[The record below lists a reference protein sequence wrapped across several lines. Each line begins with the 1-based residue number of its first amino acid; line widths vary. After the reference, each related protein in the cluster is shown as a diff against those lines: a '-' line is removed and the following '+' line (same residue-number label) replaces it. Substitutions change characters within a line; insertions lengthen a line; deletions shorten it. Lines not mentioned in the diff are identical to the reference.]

1 MSTTAAAPP
10 PPVPQAFAQQ
20 NAQANAQRA
29 TAVQPQAGR
38 PAAAPAKKT
47 RSTPATL
54 QLLLA
59 LAVLASL
66 AFGVAGFQTGSSQAR
81 ATADASAEA
90 AQLIGIQD
98 VRNDLVSADAIA
110 ANAFLVGGLE
120 PADQRAEYD
129 AAIDDATRAL
139 TTLSADEK
147 AGDTDFAKINSE
159 VAIYTGLIEQARAN
173 NRQGFPV
180 GAAYLSQASALL
192 NDSTLPQLEA
202 LVLASADRAA
212 GSFTATTVSLAWLVI
227 ALVALVALVWVHLWI
242 TRRSHRYLNWPLLI
256 AAVAMLV
263 VGVIGVITFSNT
275 AGAAIEARQNSY
287 AKTLAISQAY
297 TSATEAKSLE
307 SFTLIKRG
315 SGQTLEADVQ
325 TAIADAQTR
334 LDSSGKNYLIGDDLR
349 TGFDAWVQKHADIR
363 AEDDGGDWDAAVKL
377 ATSQEPDSANAAFD
391 SFSEAA
397 QDDITSSSATTQNA
411 LDGGGSLSSL
421 LGWVF
426 LLTGLAAA
434 VLSWRGVSLRLKEY
448 R

>member
-10 PPVPQAFAQQ
+10 PPPVPLAFAQP
-20 NAQANAQRA
+20 NAQQA
-29 TAVQPQAGR
+29 TVVRPQAAP
-38 PAAAPAKKT
+38 PAASVARKT

-59 LAVLASL
+59 LSVLASL

-90 AQLIGIQD
+90 AQLIGIQA
-98 VRNDLVSADAIA
+98 VRNNLVRADAIA

-129 AAIDDATRAL
+129 TAIDDATRAL
-139 TTLSADEK
+139 TTLSADDK
-147 AGDTDFAKINSE
+147 AKDTDFAQVNSE

-212 GSFTATTVSLAWLVI
+212 GSFTASTVSLVWLLVAVI
-227 ALVALVALVWVHLWI
+227 ALVALIWVHLWI

-256 AAVAMLV
+256 AAVALLV
-263 VGVIGVITFSNT
+263 VGVVGVITFTNT
-275 AGAAIEARQNSY
+275 TGAAIEARQNSY

-315 SGQTLEADVQ
+315 SGQTLEAEVQ
-325 TAIADAQTR
+325 TAIADAQSR
-334 LDSSGKNYLIGDDLR
+334 LDSSGKNYLIDDDLSN
-349 TGFDAWVQKHADIR
+349 GFASWVEKHAEIR
-363 AEDDGGDWDAAVKL
+363 ALDDGGNWEGAV
-377 ATSQEPDSANAAFD
+377 AQAIDQEPGSANAAFD

-397 QDDITSSSATTQNA
+397 QDDIASSAAATKNA
-411 LDGGGSLSSL
+411 LDAGGALSSL
-421 LGWVF
+421 LGWILLVF
-426 LLTGLAAA
+426 GLAAA

>member
-10 PPVPQAFAQQ
+10 PPVPQAFP
-20 NAQANAQRA
+20 QANATAQPA
-29 TAVQPQAGR
+29 NAVQQQAA
-38 PAAAPAKKT
+38 PSAPAPAKKT

-54 QLLLA
+54 RLLLA
-59 LAVLASL
+59 LSVLASL

-90 AQLIGIQD
+90 AQLIGIQS

-129 AAIDDATRAL
+129 AAIDDATRSL
-139 TTLSADEK
+139 TTLAADDK
-147 AGDTDFAKINSE
+147 AGDTDFAQINSE

-212 GSFTATTVSLAWLVI
+212 GSFTATTVSLVWLVI
-227 ALVALVALVWVHLWI
+227 ALIALIALVWVHLWI

-275 AGAAIEARQNSY
+275 TGAAIEARQNSY

-315 SGQTLEADVQ
+315 SGQTLEAEVQ
-325 TAIADAQTR
+325 TAIADAQAR
-334 LDSSGKNYLIGDDLR
+334 LDSSGKNYLIGDDLGN
-349 TGFDAWVQKHADIR
+349 GFDSWVEKHNEIR
-363 AEDDGGDWDAAVKL
+363 EKDDAGDWDGAVDL
-377 ATSQEPDSANAAFD
+377 AIAQTEGSANAVFD
-391 SFSEAA
+391 SFSEEA
-397 QDDITSSSATTQNA
+397 QDDIESSSAATQNA
-411 LDGGGSLSSL
+411 LDGGGALSSL
-421 LGWVF
+421 LGWIF
-426 LLTGLAAA
+426 LVAGLAAA

>member
-10 PPVPQAFAQQ
+10 PPVPQAVPQAAQP
-20 NAQANAQRA
+20 A
-29 TAVQPQAGR
+29 TAVQPQAA
-38 PAAAPAKKT
+38 PAAAPARKS

-54 QLLLA
+54 RLLLA
-59 LAVLASL
+59 LSVLASL

-90 AQLIGIQD
+90 AQLLGIQS
-98 VRNDLVSADAIA
+98 VRNDLVGADAIA

-129 AAIDDATRAL
+129 AAIDNATRSL
-139 TTLSADEK
+139 TTLAADEK
-147 AGDTDFAKINSE
+147 AGDTDFAQINSE
-159 VAIYTGLIEQARAN
+159 VAVYTGLIEQARAN

-212 GSFTATTVSLAWLVI
+212 GSFTASTVSLVWLLI
-227 ALVALVALVWVHLWI
+227 ALVALIALIWVHLWI

-256 AAVAMLV
+256 ATVAMLV

-275 AGAAIEARQNSY
+275 TGAAIEARQNSY

-315 SGQTLEADVQ
+315 SGQTLEAEVQ
-325 TAIADAQTR
+325 TAISDARTR
-334 LDSSGKNYLIGDDLR
+334 LDSSGKNYLIGDDLGN
-349 TGFDAWVQKHADIR
+349 GFDSWVEKHADIR
-363 AEDDGGDWDAAVKL
+363 ALDDSGDWDGAVEAA
-377 ATSQEPDSANAAFD
+377 TDQQPGSANAAFD
-391 SFSEAA
+391 SFSDAA
-397 QDDITSSSATTQNA
+397 QDDIASSAAATTNA
-411 LDGGGSLSSL
+411 LDSGGALSSL
-421 LGWVF
+421 LGWI
-426 LLTGLAAA
+426 LLVTGLAAA

>member
-10 PPVPQAFAQQ
+10 PPVPQAVPQAAQP
-20 NAQANAQRA
+20 A
-29 TAVQPQAGR
+29 TAVQPQAA
-38 PAAAPAKKT
+38 PAAAPARKS

-59 LAVLASL
+59 LSVLASL

-90 AQLIGIQD
+90 AQLLGIQS
-98 VRNDLVSADAIA
+98 VRNDLVGADAIA

-129 AAIDDATRAL
+129 AAIDNATRSL
-139 TTLSADEK
+139 TTLAADEK
-147 AGDTDFAKINSE
+147 AGDTDFAQINSE
-159 VAIYTGLIEQARAN
+159 VAVYTGLIEQARAN

-212 GSFTATTVSLAWLVI
+212 GSFTASTVSLVWL
-227 ALVALVALVWVHLWI
+227 LVALVALIALIWVHLWI

-256 AAVAMLV
+256 ATVAMLV

-275 AGAAIEARQNSY
+275 TGAAIEARQNSY

-315 SGQTLEADVQ
+315 SGQTLEAEVQ
-325 TAIADAQTR
+325 TAISDARTR
-334 LDSSGKNYLIGDDLR
+334 LDSSGKNYLIGDDLAN
-349 TGFDAWVQKHADIR
+349 GFDSWVEKHADIR
-363 AEDDGGDWDAAVKL
+363 ALDDSGDWDGAVAA
-377 ATSQEPDSANAAFD
+377 ATDQQPGSANAAFD
-391 SFSEAA
+391 SFSDAA
-397 QDDITSSSATTQNA
+397 QDDIASSAAATTNA
-411 LDGGGSLSSL
+411 LDSGGALSSL
-421 LGWVF
+421 LGWI
-426 LLTGLAAA
+426 LLVTGLAAA

>member
-10 PPVPQAFAQQ
+10 PPVPQAAPQQ
-20 NAQANAQRA
+20 NAPST
-29 TAVQPQAGR
+29 TAVQSQGA

-54 QLLLA
+54 RLLLA
-59 LAVLASL
+59 VSVLASL
-66 AFGVAGFQTGSSQAR
+66 AFGAAGFQTGSSQAG

-90 AQLIGIQD
+90 AQLIGIQS
-98 VRNDLVSADAIA
+98 VRNDLVRADAIA

-129 AAIDDATRAL
+129 TAIDDATREITRLA
-139 TTLSADEK
+139 ADDK
-147 AGDTDFAKINSE
+147 AGDTDFAKVNAE

-192 NDSTLPQLEA
+192 NDSTLPLLEA

-212 GSFTATTVSLAWLVI
+212 GSFSALTVSLVWLLI
-227 ALVALVALVWVHLWI
+227 ALAALIALIWVHLWI

-256 AAVAMLV
+256 AAVAMLL
-263 VGVIGVITFSNT
+263 VGVVGVITFSNT
-275 AGAAIEARQNSY
+275 TGAAIEARQNSY
-287 AKTLAISQAY
+287 AKTLALSQAY

-325 TAIADAQTR
+325 TAIGDAKTR
-334 LDSSGKNYLIGDDLR
+334 LDSNGKDYLIGDDLR
-349 TGFDAWVQKHADIR
+349 NGFDSWVEKHKEIRELDDAGRWDDAVAKAIDQKS
-363 AEDDGGDWDAAVKL
+363 G
-377 ATSQEPDSANAAFD
+377 SANAAFTA
-391 SFSEAA
+391 FSTAT
-397 QDDITSSSATTQNA
+397 QDDIASSAATTTDA
-411 LDGGGSLSSL
+411 LGTGGAQSAL
-421 LGWVF
+421 LGWLF
-426 LLTGLAAA
+426 LVAGLAAA